1 MIDKKETHES
11 YGMIGCSR
19 INSQPAKSLFGSSI
33 RHSNSIMLRIGTAEK
48 HRHLNR
54 DWYHKRSNLIEV
66 EMSPTQFAEMITSL
80 NIGDGI
86 PCTIRYLPDNNR
98 IADPPEV
105 RQREVFEDEF
115 KEEIKAIM
123 DNTQEG
129 IKTIKEILNKK
140 GTINKKEK
148 EKMMSAVFEITRIME
163 DHIPFTQKQFNKAM
177 DKTVMEAKGEV
188 EAFVMNKITSL
199 GLEAMKEQVVEIPE
213 YNITDIVPDNTPDVT
228 MQKEG

>member
-1 MIDKKETHES
+1 MIDKKETHKS

-19 INSQPAKSLFGSSI
+19 VHSQPAKSLFGSSI
-33 RHSNSIMLRIGTAEK
+33 KHANSIVLRIGTAEK

-54 DWYHKRSNLIEV
+54 DWYHKRENLIEV

-80 NIGDGI
+80 NTGDGI
-86 PCTIRYLPDNNR
+86 PCTIRYLPDHNR

-105 RQREVFEDEF
+105 KQREIFEDEF
-115 KEEIKAIM
+115 KEEIDAIM
-123 DNTQEG
+123 TNTKEG
-129 IKTIKEILNKK
+129 IKTIEEILNKK
-140 GTINKKEK
+140 GAINKKEK
-148 EKMMSAVFEITRIME
+148 ERIIGAIYEITRIMN

-199 GLEAMKEQVVEIPE
+199 GLEAMKEQLVEIPE
-213 YNITDIVPDNTPDVT
+213 YNITDIVPDNTPDVSV
-228 MQKEG
+228 QK